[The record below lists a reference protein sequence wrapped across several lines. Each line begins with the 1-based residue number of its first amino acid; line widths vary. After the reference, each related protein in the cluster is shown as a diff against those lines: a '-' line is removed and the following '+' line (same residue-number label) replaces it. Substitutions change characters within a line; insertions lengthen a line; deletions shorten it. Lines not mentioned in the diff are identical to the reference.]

1 MSAYCVA
8 ILCRHRHAAAM
19 PFCDNRTAHL
29 ILAAIP
35 AMALQSMHHQR
46 CERLIVSET
55 FLALLGFFGLLLSVV
70 IKLMCLP
77 IKSPERRRAR
87 DR

>member
-1 MSAYCVA
+1 M
-8 ILCRHRHAAAM
+8 
-19 PFCDNRTAHL
+19 
-29 ILAAIP
+29 
-35 AMALQSMHHQR
+35 
-46 CERLIVSET
+46 SET